1 MNYRNQYRP
10 TENNFMALWHT
21 ANLLPDGN
29 VMMVGGWRGG
39 HAPSGRIDLFDVQA
53 RWFHYAGSLRVAR
66 QYHRTVSLHDGR
78 LLVTGGDA
86 WRVAPASAEIIHPA
100 NGRIMDTGTPVEGR
114 SNHTATVLADGRVL
128 LVGGMGSS
136 GERSCEITRTAETW
150 NPWDGKFRQV
160 AGALVVPRVGHAA
173 SLLPDGRVLIVGGWT
188 TGLEYVLAEV
198 FNPEAETFS
207 VVPSP
212 DDRVRTEHT
221 TLQLEDGSVL
231 VLGGA
236 VAGDNPEA
244 AMARDLPVLRFFA
257 DGSGAEILPALAQP
271 RSVAPAVLG
280 PKGGAYLFGGI
291 AGWGATATAEVYS
304 AADGAAA
311 IAKLPIPRVNHTVTR
326 LADGRFLIAGGEN
339 ESTELISQALIY
351 E

>member
-1 MNYRNQYRP
+1 MNHCNRYRP
-10 TENNFMALWHT
+10 TENSFVALWHT

-29 VMMVGGWRGG
+29 VMLVGGWRGD
-39 HAPSGRIDLFDVQA
+39 HSPSGQVDLFDVQA
-53 RWFHYAGSLRVAR
+53 RWFHGVGSLRVAR
-66 QYHRTVSLHDGR
+66 QYHRTVNLHDGR

-86 WRVAPASAEIIHPA
+86 WRVAAASAEIIHPVD
-100 NGRIMDTGTPVEGR
+100 GRIVTTGTPVEGR
-114 SNHTATVLADGRVL
+114 SRHTATVLEDGRVL

-136 GERSCEITRTAETW
+136 SEGLCEVTRTAETW
-150 NPWDGKFRQV
+150 DPADGKFRKV
-160 AGALVVPRVGHAA
+160 RGALSVPRVGHAA
-173 SLLPDGRVLIVGGWT
+173 SLLPDGRVLVVGGWT

-198 FNPEAETFS
+198 FDPATETFS

-236 VAGDNPEA
+236 VADDDPEA
-244 AMARDLPVLRFFA
+244 ALAHPPVLRFLA
-257 DGSGAEILPALAQP
+257 DGSGAEILPALAEP
-271 RSVAPAVLG
+271 RAVVPAVLG
-280 PKGGAYLFGGI
+280 PDGRAYLFGGI
-291 AGWGATATAEVYS
+291 AGWRATATAEAYS
-304 AADGAAA
+304 AVDGSMA
-311 IAKLPIPRVNHTVTR
+311 IASLPAARANHTVTR

-339 ESTELISQALIY
+339 ESIELISQALIY